1 VVKLASEFVPATD
14 EVYRL
19 QNGSDPECALF
30 QKVAEQGHYGGR
42 PGGTRQGTY
51 AAAPSGVLLAS
62 VNSNDPGRIAA
73 MLRRALAR
81 WEKLPRRDRLL
92 PKDPSGQSASLRRA
106 ERFYTEDGLVLQVH
120 TRDLPR
126 ETPGEGWRGKAW
138 NQDYAWFTKE
148 EAAQLLPRPLR
159 VGQRQDV
166 PAPLI
171 RRVARCHLVDN
182 VRGQTSPFAEGDL
195 GKARLAAEVTAV
207 TGNVVALRLEGQT
220 RSSAEGSWPVR
231 GYRDARRPGQQKR
244 GFEARLL
251 GKATYDVKKERFL
264 AFEMV
269 AVGERWGAT
278 QFNVRSGDL
287 GPAPMGVVFTLAA
300 DSPGCRIA
308 PAFFEAYGWGK

>member
-1 VVKLASEFVPATD
+1 VVKLASAFVPTTD

-19 QNGSDPECALF
+19 QTGSDPECALF
-30 QKVAEQGHYGGR
+30 QKVAEEGHYGGR
-42 PGGTRQGTY
+42 PGSSRQGTY

-62 VNSNDPGRIAA
+62 INSNDPGRIAA

-81 WEKLPRRDRLL
+81 WEKLPRKDRLL
-92 PKDPSGQSASLRRA
+92 PKDPNGQSGSLRRA
-106 ERFYTEDGLVLQVH
+106 ERFYPKDGLILQVH

-148 EAAQLLPRPLR
+148 EAAQLLPRTLR

-166 PAPLI
+166 PAALI
-171 RRVARCHLVDN
+171 GRIARCHMVDN
-182 VRGQTSPFAEGDL
+182 VRGQTSPFAEKDID
-195 GKARLAAEVTAV
+195 KAHLRAEVTAV
-207 TGNVVALRLEGQT
+207 TGNVVSLRLEGQT
-220 RSSAEGSWPVR
+220 RAAAEGSWPVR
-231 GYRDARRPGQQKR
+231 GYWDAQRPGRQKR

-264 AFEMV
+264 TFDLV
-269 AVGERWGAT
+269 AVGKRWGAT

-287 GPAPMGVVFTLAA
+287 GPAPMGVVFTLAGY
-300 DSPGCRIA
+300 SPGCRIA
-308 PAFFEAYGWGK
+308 PALFGAYGWGE